1 MGHQIRIDRT
11 QIEITIKI
19 EVNRK
24 AEQDIEYE
32 EIWIKDVQGDNDK
45 EKGENSYLRRK
56 ERQRR

>member
-19 EVNRK
+19 EVNLK

-45 EKGENSYLRRK
+45 EKSENSYVGRQ
-56 ERQRR
+56 ERQR